1 MQFTKLKDG
10 RVVNRECRYIVIH
23 PIGKEYE
30 ITLGV
35 EVLAITNSVDNA
47 MKYVASYI
55 NNLRRMVC

>member
-35 EVLAITNSVDNA
+35 EVWLLKLIKLIKSIKNFN
-47 MKYVASYI
+47 K
-55 NNLRRMVC
+55 NN